1 MDLLEAVLDAT
12 RRVVEGL
19 EPDDL
24 DRPTPCEEFT
34 VRRLLEHVVGWQ
46 QVMGACAADLEPSLA
61 NGSPTYRASADI
73 AGDLRAAS
81 ATLLVNL
88 RHRTDR
94 TITLPYRGAT
104 SVAVMQL
111 EQIAEYV
118 IHTWDLAAAV
128 GVSLDFDN
136 DVLGAAHEGL
146 SLLLGESFAEMGFR
160 PPATTE
166 PASGELVRLLV
177 RRGRAPSDWA

>member
-1 MDLLEAVLDAT
+1 VDLLETVLDAT

-19 EPDDL
+19 EPADL

-34 VRRLLEHVVGWQ
+34 VRRLLEHVIGWQ
-46 QVMGACAADLEPSLA
+46 QVMGACAADLEPPLA
-61 NGSPTYRASADI
+61 DGSPTYRASADV

-81 ATLLVNL
+81 ATLTTNL
-88 RHRTDR
+88 RRRTAT

-104 SVAVMQL
+104 SVAVMQA

-128 GVSLDFDN
+128 GVGLDFDD

-146 SLLLGESFAEMGFR
+146 SWMLGESFAEMGFQ
-160 PPATTE
+160 PPASTDPT
-166 PASGELVRLLV
+166 SSELVRLVV
-177 RRGRAPSDWA
+177 RSGRSPSDWA

>member
-1 MDLLEAVLDAT
+1 MDLLETVLHAT

-19 EPDDL
+19 EPADL

-34 VRRLLEHVVGWQ
+34 VRRLLEHVIGWQ
-46 QVMGACAADLEPSLA
+46 QVMGACAADLEPSLTD
-61 NGSPTYRASADI
+61 GSPTYRVSANV
-73 AGDLRAAS
+73 AGDLRVAS
-81 ATLLVNL
+81 ATLLANL
-88 RHRTDR
+88 RHRTTR

-104 SVAVMQL
+104 SVVVMQL

-128 GVSLDFDN
+128 GVGLDFDN

-160 PPATTE
+160 PPATTD

-177 RRGRAPSDWA
+177 RSGRSPSDWA